1 MSRKSRQMN
10 TNEVESKIKGVFS
23 TAAGYFRFVMD
34 PDPQSHDANEIK
46 SKENDSLALSSFY
59 LRVVM
64 NPKLEKNAAAK
75 AEAYGNVGDVL
86 STLAM
91 LSSTDSGTARQI
103 YSKTSKDADIH
114 VDDLLDKHPIENEL
128 DDGSASGSNDAWT
141 QTHLSGDATEY
152 EKECT
157 EEVLKEEIKVLA
169 MELPNEKLGRELLT
183 ALARY
188 EESSDDHSSVC
199 DNSQYQHWQNNVAN
213 EDHFSPPPSH
223 DETTSSDTEV
233 SSEAESSYERPKR
246 KRDGDD
252 DDQSTRRRLFD
263 SPVPDVSL
271 DQEMNEG
278 ESDIMTTT
286 SQVDE
291 IRSEPAHQDRDDEAP
306 TNQQITDPVDESS
319 TAATGVAEETLI
331 EVGTERINDIPS
343 ESAAGTS
350 ALQPSSST
358 FVPSSVDFQRA
369 IDLHQSDPVMEE
381 ALQREA
387 HADSS
392 TTEIGSAEV
401 YAAMLE
407 DYAEYGIAAGHSN
420 VPHGMREFIA
430 NNFSEGGRLLDI
442 PGAMGSFMTLL
453 NAKSKCT
460 ELYAAQIKR
469 MLPFYDIHGTFGDQ
483 LYCAESKER
492 EDSIHVSHGDRDW
505 EMVVEAIRRSEF
517 RNEHQD
523 EMGNE
528 NIGMDDN
535 VYKAYFDCGMTKR
548 LQNLVNTGNSLSV
561 AIIAMS
567 YLLLPQFCSHQLLE
581 MIVDLHE
588 EIYPGVEF
596 NVNVCVREYI
606 ESVHF
611 PALASGNQRLVKL
624 AAEILIQM
632 KLDMLPKARGGR
644 NDAIREATRL
654 VFSFSQTFRIDGKGT
669 CSSSFDFCGR
679 KDTGNQGCHSIK
691 RSQMIGT
698 FFSLCMAPL
707 IEAEFPANFFKQI
720 GSFSEALLCGALR
733 DMTTTCNLTYSKEF
747 LTLVF
752 GYGYDKSKAIDNM
765 NALINKSAGNRMA
778 LVIRDDVE
786 QECLRF
792 FSKC

>member
-1 MSRKSRQMN
+1 MN
-10 TNEVESKIKGVFS
+10 TNEVESKIKGVLS
-23 TAAGYFRFVMD
+23 NAAGYFRFMTD
-34 PDPQSHDANEIK
+34 PDPQNHDANEIE
-46 SKENDSLALSSFY
+46 SKLNDSLALSSFY
-59 LRVVM
+59 LKVVT
-64 NPKLEKNAAAK
+64 NPKLEKNSAAK
-75 AEAYGNVGDVL
+75 AEVYGNVNGVL
-86 STLAM
+86 STLAG
-91 LSSTDSGTARQI
+91 LSSTNSSGILPAPILELLDR
-103 YSKTSKDADIH
+103 TSKDADIH

-128 DDGSASGSNDAWT
+128 DDGSALGSKDAWI
-141 QTHLSGDATEY
+141 SGDATEC

-157 EEVLKEEIKVLA
+157 EEVLKEEIKVRVA
-169 MELPNEKLGRELLT
+169 ELPNAKMARELLEV
-183 ALARY
+183 LARY
-188 EESSDDHSSVC
+188 EESSDDHSSSSGYD
-199 DNSQYQHWQNNVAN
+199 DNSSQSEHWEDNVAI
-213 EDHFSPPPSH
+213 EDHFSPPPND
-223 DETTSSDTEV
+223 DESTSSYTEI
-233 SSEAESSYERPKR
+233 SSEVESYERPKR
-246 KRDGDD
+246 KTD
-252 DDQSTRRRLFD
+252 DDQSTLNQSVLNQKSFKCRRLFGSPDD
-263 SPVPDVSL
+263 SP

-278 ESDIMTTT
+278 ESDMTTT

-291 IRSEPAHQDRDDEAP
+291 IRSESAHDDEAA
-306 TNQQITDPVDESS
+306 TNQYEESDGNTIIDPVDESS
-319 TAATGVAEETLI
+319 TAASGAAEETLI
-331 EVGTERINDIPS
+331 EVDMERINEIPS
-343 ESAAGTS
+343 ESAGGTS
-350 ALQPSSST
+350 TLLPSSST
-358 FVPSSVDFQRA
+358 FAPSSVDFQRA
-369 IDLHQSDPVMEE
+369 IELQQSD
-381 ALQREA
+381 REIS
-387 HADSS
+387 DSS

-401 YAAMLE
+401 YEAMLE
-407 DYAEYGIAAGHSN
+407 DYAKYGIAAGHPD
-420 VPHGMREFIA
+420 VPHAMREFIA
-430 NNFSEGGRLLDI
+430 ITFSEGRRLLDI

-469 MLPFYDIHGTFGDQ
+469 TLLPFYDIHSTFGDQ

-492 EDSIHVSHGDRDW
+492 EDSIHVSRGDRDW
-505 EMVVEAIRRSEF
+505 ETVMEAIRRSEF

-535 VYKAYFDCGMTKR
+535 VYKAYFDCGITKR